1 MYVYVYVYVYVYLYV
16 YVYVYL
22 YVYVYVCVCVWSVR
36 VCFFVCETKV
46 ITRDY
51 FGLLLVYE

>member
-1 MYVYVYVYVYVYLYV
+1 MYVYVYVYVYM
-16 YVYVYL
+16 YVYL